1 MNDIIK
7 SPLVI
12 GLLGIVWAFGC
23 IYSWLYDE
31 DIVRKIWMSVF
42 LFAYLFI
49 MWHSRHFFWIHK
61 RLHSMTPNY
70 YKKVKVRTDKGEI
83 LLRDEDSDIKY
94 KYNVKKKELHIT
106 RNMFTNPLQYVKEY
120 EERKRQFELLTERM
134 GILHLAFIA
143 KPENSSSFLVSIVLS
158 RSFATPENISKCRDA
173 LIELSKEDY
182 NQNLYTKFLFDEDW
196 LYVETYHFRLLR
208 AMLVSADGEIERYS
222 EDMPPSKIVP
232 NSVPSERFSFV
243 LRKAAKMSVLDKVK
257 PSDIIEKDTFEELWG
272 EDASALFS

>member
-7 SPLVI
+7 APLVM
-12 GLLGIVWAFGC
+12 GLLGIVWTFGC

-49 MWHSRHFFWIHK
+49 MWHSQHFFWIHK

-70 YKKVKVRTDKGEI
+70 YKKVKVRTDQGEI

-94 KYNVKKKELHIT
+94 KYNVKEKELHIT
-106 RNMFTNPLQYVKEY
+106 RNMFTNPLRYVKEY

-134 GILHLAFIA
+134 GILHFAFIA
-143 KPENSSSFLVSIVLS
+143 KPENSSSFLVSIILS
-158 RSFATPENISKCRDA
+158 RSFATPENISKCRDI

-182 NQNLYTKFLFDEDW
+182 NQNLYAKFQYDEDW
-196 LYVETYHFRLLR
+196 LYVDTYHFRLLR

-222 EDMPPSKIVP
+222 KDMRPSKVVP
-232 NSVPSERFSFV
+232 NSTPSVRFSFV
-243 LRKAAKMSVLDKVK
+243 LNKAAKMSILDKVK
-257 PSDIIEKDTFEELWG
+257 PSDIIEKDAFEELWG
-272 EDASALFS
+272 KDASFLFP